1 MAVAQR
7 AALFSFIIL
16 VAIVGLHSSARC
28 AWGILHAKMR
38 EMRMAPHVLIFG
50 VSDQEE
56 SIMFSAQDARGL
68 IVRYDIAANRDLGVL
83 GGEKSEVRVGHV
95 GIWSGINSP
104 GQRVWKHNYPS
115 ARLDF
120 ERWGYANILNF
131 KGYQGDFPSING
143 HVLFGGNGDIGSQL
157 SLLRITSGYSV
168 PSGEECC
175 SRQQVERSMSKWVF
189 GAGAV
194 ICWLGIFVF
203 PPHRMD
209 RQLIGVA
216 LFVGGWF
223 VMALSGSIGFRLF
236 GLSLGRPFFVGA
248 TFSRLRFGRDSTPVS
263 RAQFQTD
270 PQPPPGSGS
279 AGLFFQ
285 LIRPA

>member
-1 MAVAQR
+1 MLGFGAGSILPGNGYGSTITLPP
-7 AALFSFIIL
+7 AL
-16 VAIVGLHSSARC
+16 
-28 AWGILHAKMR
+28 
-38 EMRMAPHVLIFG
+38 
-50 VSDQEE
+50 
-56 SIMFSAQDARGL
+56 
-68 IVRYDIAANRDLGVL
+68 
-83 GGEKSEVRVGHV
+83 
-95 GIWSGINSP
+95 
-104 GQRVWKHNYPS
+104 
-115 ARLDF
+115 
-120 ERWGYANILNF
+120 ILNAGVMPTF
-131 KGYQGDFPSING
+131 LISRDKGDFPSING